1 MRIVHIAPNATF
13 DDGWGFQDNLLP
25 KYQQKLGH
33 DVTLLVRNV
42 IHDGH
47 KKKET
52 APEQFLSV
60 DGFAVERI
68 AYKKQASTFFTQ
80 FFCKMPVYDRLVELR
95 PDLVFFHGL
104 MSVTILD
111 VIRYK
116 NLRKKQGADC
126 VILQDNHLDYNIGT
140 DPKTIKDR
148 ILRLYYRMLNRKS
161 QRYVDR
167 VYGVTPW
174 RVQYAQ
180 DYYKIAPAKTDVLIM
195 GADDEKID
203 FPNRDTI
210 RNRIRAQYGIEESD
224 FLIVTGGK
232 IDQKKK
238 IHLLMKACS
247 NMPGVQLLVFG
258 NVGAE
263 LQAEYDQI
271 LSESRNIHSVG
282 WINADKVYD
291 YFFAADLVFFPGQHS
306 VLWEQACAAKVPCVF
321 GQWPGMDH
329 VNNGGNA
336 QFIKNPT
343 TGTIREKIESLRF
356 TQQYDQMCRI
366 ARSEATN
373 IYLYSEIAKKSLD
386 GIGNTSWDCQ

>member
-33 DVTLLVRNV
+33 DITLLVRNV
-42 IHDGH
+42 VHDGQ

-52 APEQFLSV
+52 IPERFQSI

-68 AYKKQASTFFTQ
+68 AYTKQPSRFLTQ
-80 FFCKMPVYDRLVELR
+80 FLCKLPVYDRLMELQ
-95 PDLVFFHGL
+95 PDLVFCHGL
-104 MSVTILD
+104 MSTTILD

-116 NLRKKQGADC
+116 KMRKRQGKDC
-126 VILQDNHLDYNIGT
+126 IILQDNHLDYNIGT
-140 DPKTIKDR
+140 DPKTIKDK
-148 ILRLYYRMLNRKS
+148 ILRTYYRMLNRKS
-161 QRYVDR
+161 QKYVER

-180 DYYKIAPAKTDVLIM
+180 DYYKINSALTDVLIM

-203 FPNRDTI
+203 LVNREKT
-210 RNRIRAQYGIEESD
+210 RKRIRAQYGVGEKD

-232 IDQKKK
+232 IDRKKK
-238 IHLLMKACS
+238 IHLLMEACS

-258 NVGAE
+258 NVSAD
-263 LQAEYDQI
+263 LQEEYDRI
-271 LSESRNIHSVG
+271 LAESQNIHSIG
-282 WINADKVYD
+282 WISADKVYD

-321 GQWPGMDH
+321 GRWPGMDH

-336 QFIKNPT
+336 QFIENPT
-343 TGTIREKIESLRF
+343 ARTIREKIQSLHF
-356 TQQYDQMCRI
+356 TQQYEQMRVV
-366 ARSEATN
+366 AQSDATD
-373 IYLYSEIAKKSLD
+373 IYLYSEIAKKSLS
-386 GIGNTSWDCQ
+386 GIRNIL